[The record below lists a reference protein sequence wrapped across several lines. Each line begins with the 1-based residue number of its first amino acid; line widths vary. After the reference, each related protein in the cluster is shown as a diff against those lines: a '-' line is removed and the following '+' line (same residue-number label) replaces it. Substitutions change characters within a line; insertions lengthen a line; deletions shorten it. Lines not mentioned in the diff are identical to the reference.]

1 MSDTYKKIVLENGL
15 RVLMV
20 PEEKTK
26 AVTVMALVG
35 TGSKYETKL
44 ESGISHFLEHMF
56 FKGTKKRPT
65 KVDISEP
72 FDRVGGMYNA
82 FTGEDYTGY
91 YAKVAGEH
99 FELAMD
105 IISDM
110 YLNSVIDKEELDRE
124 RGVIIEEINMYY
136 DNPMSHVQ
144 HLWNHLLYGDQPAGW
159 DIAGTKET
167 VSNITREMML
177 DYYKR
182 QYVAKNTIICLSGN
196 FQEAEALKKINEYFG
211 SIGLGDFRKKEPVIE
226 KQEKPEVSLHFRETD
241 QTHLCLGFRAYNLN
255 HPLKYAQSVLATA
268 LGGMMSSRMFLK
280 IREEMGLA
288 YYIRTNTDTSPET
301 GCIVTGAG
309 LDNKRIDEAIAAII
323 EEYKN
328 VKENGISE
336 DELKKA
342 KDNIIGKMTLS
353 LEASDDLASFYASQE
368 LLEDKTETPEQL
380 FDLIKNVSAED
391 IKKVA
396 QELFVSDKMNL
407 AMVGPYKDASR
418 FEKLL
423 KI

>member
-1 MSDTYKKIVLENGL
+1 MSDSYKKITLENGL

-20 PEEKTK
+20 PENNTK

-44 ESGISHFLEHMF
+44 ENGISHFLEHMF
-56 FKGTKKRPT
+56 FKGTQKRPT
-65 KVDISEP
+65 KIDISEP

-144 HLWNHLLYGDQPAGW
+144 HLWTHLLYGDQPAGW

-167 VSNITREMML
+167 VTNISREMML

-196 FQEAEALKKINEYFG
+196 FEENDAVEKVKQYFG
-211 SIGLGDFRKKEPVIE
+211 SIGLGDFRRKEAVVE
-226 KQEKPEVSLHFRETD
+226 KQDKPQTSVHFRETD

-255 HPLKYAQSVLATA
+255 NPMKYAQSVLATA
-268 LGGMMSSRMFLK
+268 LGGMMSSRMFLR

-288 YYIRTNTDTSPET
+288 YYIRTGVDTAPET
-301 GCIVTGAG
+301 GYIVTSAG
-309 LDNKRIDEAIAAII
+309 LDNKRIEEAVKAII
-323 EEYKN
+323 DEYRKIRD
-328 VKENGISE
+328 EGISE

-342 KDNIIGKMTLS
+342 KDNIIGRMTLS

-368 LLEDKTETPEQL
+368 LLEDKTETPEE
-380 FDLIKNVSAED
+380 FFELIRRVSAQD
-391 IKKVA
+391 VQKVA
-396 QELFVSDKMNL
+396 QDLFVSEKMNL
-407 AMVGPYKDASR
+407 ALVGPYKDQDK
-418 FEKLL
+418 FKDLL
-423 KI
+423 VI